1 MASWSAE
8 DDCVANTRKGKQVL
22 NVKLPAEAHVCRRIA
37 SEDDHVACIGENR
50 KLLVFPMSEL
60 PEMSRGKGVRLQ
72 KYKDGNLS
80 DARTFN
86 LAEGLTWTDSSAR
99 TWTVS
104 ELDEW
109 IGSRAQS
116 GRMPPKGFPRNN
128 RFD

>member
-1 MASWSAE
+1 
-8 DDCVANTRKGKQVL
+8 VL
-22 NVKLPAEAHVCRRIA
+22 NVKLPAEAQVCRNIGP
-37 SEDDHVACIGENR
+37 EDDHVACIGENR
-50 KLLVFPMSEL
+50 KLLVFPMAEL

-80 DARTFN
+80 DARTFK
-86 LAEGLTWTDSSAR
+86 LADGLTWTDSSDR
-99 TWTVS
+99 TWTVT

-109 IGSRAQS
+109 IGTRAQA